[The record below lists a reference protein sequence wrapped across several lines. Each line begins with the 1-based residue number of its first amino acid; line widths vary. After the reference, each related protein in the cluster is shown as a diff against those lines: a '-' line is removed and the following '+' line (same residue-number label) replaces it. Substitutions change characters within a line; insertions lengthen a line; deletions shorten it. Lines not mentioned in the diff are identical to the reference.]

1 MTKPSPSRPAE
12 RIVLA
17 EVTAKLAHDV
27 GKYLTRVARNLDPSP
42 SAPLPAPVLAMLLAD
57 LYGPANDPSKRPHVV
72 FKKLRQLLP
81 PGVGEPQLVRCAEC
95 FARLDTLAESVA
107 AGQAAA
113 VAQAVRAA
121 MAIDAELRALA
132 LAHQAGSRRPAARGR
147 R

>member
-1 MTKPSPSRPAE
+1 MAKPSPARPAE
-12 RIVLA
+12 RLVLA

-42 SAPLPAPVLAMLLAD
+42 SAPPPTPVLAMLRAD
-57 LYGPANDPSKRPHVV
+57 LYGPASDPGKRPHTV
-72 FKKLRQLLP
+72 FARLRQLLP
-81 PGVGEPQLVRCAEC
+81 PGVGQPQLVRCAEC
-95 FARLDTLAESVA
+95 FALLDTLEESVA

-121 MAIDAELRALA
+121 LTIDAELRALA
-132 LAHQAGSRRPAARGR
+132 LAHQAGSRRPATRGR